1 MLAAASCCRSKYG
14 ASDTLFALGFLDHAL
29 GGHLKLI
36 GKIAM
41 RDLVGLLAKRYLWRF
56 REVFNAQGR
65 IPAEDERLGDMIND
79 EGPAK

>member
-1 MLAAASCCRSKYG
+1 MLSKYG

-29 GGHLKLI
+29 EEHLKLI

-41 RDLVGLLAKRYLWRF
+41 RDLVGLLAKGYLWRF

-65 IPAEDERLGDMIND
+65 IPAEDERLGDMINCQ
-79 EGPAK
+79 GPVK